1 MPNKDG
7 QLNGRWPM
15 VLRAIFNRV
24 STVIRD
30 CFGFASLRSV
40 IGSKNS
46 RHSLSQSD
54 AKPKPITTWSIAF
67 SRASGRLH
75 VFTLSSHWFLLI
87 FIFVLIGCCD
97 YFGFG
102 FKRNLGS

>member
-1 MPNKDG
+1 MPNKVG

-40 IGSKNS
+40 IGLENS
-46 RHSLSQSD
+46 RHPLNQSD
-54 AKPKPITTWSIAF
+54 AKLKAIVVTRFFPRLRAF
-67 SRASGRLH
+67 TCIYFEFSL
-75 VFTLSSHWFLLI
+75 VPCDIYLSSDWLL
-87 FIFVLIGCCD
+87 
-97 YFGFG
+97 
-102 FKRNLGS
+102 